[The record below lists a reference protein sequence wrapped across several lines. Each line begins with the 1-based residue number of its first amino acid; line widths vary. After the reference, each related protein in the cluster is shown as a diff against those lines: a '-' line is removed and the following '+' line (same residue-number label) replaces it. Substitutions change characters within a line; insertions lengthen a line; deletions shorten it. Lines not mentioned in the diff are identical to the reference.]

1 MALTLEHAF
10 SHILILLGLLSIFLV
25 TPSICFNPRKL
36 VNVSSYSSSG
46 SDWSPSVAT
55 WYGSPDGD
63 GSEGGACGY
72 RNAVGEPPFSSMIS
86 AGSPL
91 IYNKGKGCGSCYE
104 VRCTGNSVCSGN
116 PVKVVITDECAGCGS
131 DAEYHFDL
139 SGSAFGSM
147 AVSGEDEELRN
158 AGKIVIEHR
167 RVQCNYGGSTIA
179 FHVDSGSNQ
188 EYFAALIEYEEGDGD
203 LNKVELKEA
212 LDSSSW
218 DTMQQSWGAVWKFDK
233 GAPLKA
239 PISIRLTTLKSGK
252 TIVAH
257 NVIPAG
263 WKPGQT
269 YRSIVNF

>member
-1 MALTLEHAF
+1 MEN
-10 SHILILLGLLSIFLV
+10 LLDFWFIVFYGHKLFLCFCLNKNLFTIFKYFV
-25 TPSICFNPRKL
+25 YNI
-36 VNVSSYSSSG
+36 
-46 SDWSPSVAT
+46 AII
-55 WYGSPDGD
+55 
-63 GSEGGACGY
+63 E
-72 RNAVGEPPFSSMIS
+72 I
-86 AGSPL
+86 
-91 IYNKGKGCGSCYE
+91 IYYFLC
-104 VRCTGNSVCSGN
+104 
-116 PVKVVITDECAGCGS
+116 
-131 DAEYHFDL
+131 
-139 SGSAFGSM
+139 
-147 AVSGEDEELRN
+147 
-158 AGKIVIEHR
+158 
-167 RVQCNYGGSTIA
+167 RVQCNYAGRTIA

-239 PISIRLTTLKSGK
+239 PFSIRLTTLKSGK
-252 TIVAH
+252 TIVAQ

>member
-1 MALTLEHAF
+1 MDIYIYISCFYVFVLTIIYLVYWN
-10 SHILILLGLLSIFLV
+10 ILFTILQLLKFIYFL
-25 TPSICFNPRKL
+25 C
-36 VNVSSYSSSG
+36 
-46 SDWSPSVAT
+46 
-55 WYGSPDGD
+55 
-63 GSEGGACGY
+63 
-72 RNAVGEPPFSSMIS
+72 
-86 AGSPL
+86 
-91 IYNKGKGCGSCYE
+91 
-104 VRCTGNSVCSGN
+104 
-116 PVKVVITDECAGCGS
+116 
-131 DAEYHFDL
+131 
-139 SGSAFGSM
+139 
-147 AVSGEDEELRN
+147 
-158 AGKIVIEHR
+158 
-167 RVQCNYGGSTIA
+167 RVQCNYAGRTIA

-252 TIVAH
+252 TIVAQ